1 MTSAPYSPVRV
12 LVVGGGIGGLTT
24 ALSLA
29 AAGIRAEVVES
40 ATELRPLGVGI
51 NLQPHAVRE
60 LTELGFG
67 AALARMA
74 VPTAEMVHFDRHG
87 NRIWAEP
94 RGLAAGYRWPQY
106 SVHRGELQMLLAEA
120 VRDRLGPQAIRTA
133 ATVLGFEQDDESV
146 RIRVRNR
153 HDDTVT
159 TLDGDLLVGA
169 DGLHSTIRKQLHPDG
184 PGLQWNGVRMWRG
197 IAEWEPFLTGASLA
211 IAGTNAQAKFV
222 AYPISRTAADR
233 GRVLVNWVAE
243 VKTDDDRLGTP
254 ADWNR
259 QGDLADVLPHF
270 ADWVLPW
277 LDVPALMTATEA
289 ILEYPMVD
297 RDPLPWWTD
306 RRVTLL
312 GDAAHPMYPIG
323 SNGGSQAILDAR
335 VLAQEL
341 ALGSDP
347 VKALAGYEARRREPT
362 SAIVLACR
370 EMPAD
375 RILLKVADRAPE
387 GFARIEDVLTPAE
400 LADLTSAYTRTTSVD
415 ATALN
420 TRPSWSVAQPR

>member
-1 MTSAPYSPVRV
+1 VA
-12 LVVGGGIGGLTT
+12 GGGIGGLTA

-106 SVHRGELQMLLAEA
+106 SVHRGELQLLLAEA

-133 ATVLGFEQDDESV
+133 ATVLGFEQDHDGV
-146 RIRVRNR
+146 RVRVR
-153 HDDTVT
+153 DRRDDTVT
-159 TLDGDLLVGA
+159 TLEGDLLVGA
-169 DGLHSTIRKQLHPDG
+169 DGLHSTIRRQLHPG
-184 PGLQWNGVRMWRG
+184 EPGLQWNGVRMWRG
-197 IAEWEPFLTGASLA
+197 VTEWEPFLSGASLA
-211 IAGTNAQAKFV
+211 VAGTNSRAKFV
-222 AYPISRTAADR
+222 AYPISRAAADR
-233 GRVLVNWVAE
+233 GRALVNWVAE
-243 VKTDDDRLGTP
+243 VKTDDRLATP
-254 ADWNR
+254 ADWTR
-259 QGDLADVLPHF
+259 QGDLADALPHF
-270 ADWVLPW
+270 SDWVFPW
-277 LDVPALMTATEA
+277 LDVPALMTATEMV
-289 ILEYPMVD
+289 LEYPMVD

-323 SNGGSQAILDAR
+323 SNGGSQAVLDAR
-335 VLAQEL
+335 VLAHEL
-341 ALGSDP
+341 AHGDDP
-347 VKALAGYEARRREPT
+347 VKALAAYEALRREPT

-375 RILLKVADRAPE
+375 RVLRRVAERAPD
-387 GFARIEDVLTPAE
+387 GFAHIEDVLTAAE
-400 LADLTSAYTRTTSVD
+400 LADLTSAYTRTTGVD
-415 ATALN
+415 ATTLN
-420 TRPSWSVAQPR
+420 TRPSWSAASQN